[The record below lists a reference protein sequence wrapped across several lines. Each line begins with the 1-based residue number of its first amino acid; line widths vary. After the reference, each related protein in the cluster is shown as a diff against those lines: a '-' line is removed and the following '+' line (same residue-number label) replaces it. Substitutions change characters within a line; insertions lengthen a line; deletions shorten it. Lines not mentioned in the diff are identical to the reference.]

1 MSVTSMRILVI
12 GDLLP
17 GTGRV
22 LHHLTN
28 AGSVTRIVRNVREA
42 RDLLTTFDFHVVLAS
57 EVLPDGRGY
66 DLAESVSR
74 RSRTLIVGV
83 ALSESSLWLPV
94 VLRGVRVL
102 GRRALSPDML
112 ETELKVLLGRRS
124 PDPHGNGVR
133 EIFHRPPL
141 VPASA
146 GLQRAGL
153 MRRKFRDRDKESQP
167 FA

>member
-1 MSVTSMRILVI
+1 MRILVI

-17 GTGRV
+17 GTGQV

-28 AGSVTRIVRNVREA
+28 AGSVTRVVRNLREA

-94 VLRGVRVL
+94 IFRGVNVL

-112 ETELKVLLGRRS
+112 EAEMKDLLGMRS
-124 PDPHGNGVR
+124 LDAARNGVR
-133 EIFHRPPL
+133 EIFHRAPF
-141 VPASA
+141 VPAA
-146 GLQRAGL
+146 PGLQRASL
-153 MRRKFRDRDKESQP
+153 MRRKFRDRGKESQTL
-167 FA
+167 A

>member
-17 GTGRV
+17 GTGQV

-28 AGSVTRIVRNVREA
+28 ARSVTRIVHNLREA

-66 DLAESVSR
+66 DLAESVLR

-94 VLRGVRVL
+94 VFRGVNVL

-112 ETELKVLLGRRS
+112 EAEMKDLLGMRS
-124 PDPHGNGVR
+124 LDSQRKAVR
-133 EIFHRPPL
+133 EIVRRPSF
-141 VPASA
+141 VPAA
-146 GLQRAGL
+146 PAMQRASL
-153 MRRKFRDRDKESQP
+153 MRRKFRDRDKQSLP
-167 FA
+167 LA